1 MIYSGLIHFADITSK
16 EQNRLKGPV
25 KEVNGEDH
33 QMETEEE
40 INPETNSEADENL
53 TEDAVE
59 IDLEDDDLTELLG
72 LEEEEEEENIDA
84 HIEAAEIVELPELE
98 EVDLEHFEDDELND
112 ETVATEDSILE
123 EDFLH
128 KFTEDDLSPLSFA
141 GTEVVIFAVE
151 KKQAELLQRY
161 LIERAGMEVDCVT
174 KRQNLWR
181 LLKLDPMD
189 LVIIET
195 GAVENPDALEV
206 MQQTKDQFP
215 EVHFICISGPVSL
228 ERRLQFLN
236 AGALDYLTRPI
247 HLSAIAQ
254 SILVHLSR
262 TDAYENEGEFV
273 DIDSV
278 ADDIPVEETLV
289 DSTDIYH
296 DENLSGIEG
305 LQEDDLI
312 LGDEIDLIDEDF

>member
-1 MIYSGLIHFADITSK
+1 
-16 EQNRLKGPV
+16 
-25 KEVNGEDH
+25 
-33 QMETEEE
+33 METEEE
-40 INPETNSEADENL
+40 ISPETNAEVDENL

-195 GAVENPDALEV
+195 GAVENSDALEV

-236 AGALDYLTRPI
+236 AGALDYLTRPV
-247 HLSAIAQ
+247 HLSTVAQ
-254 SILVHLSR
+254 SVLVQLSR
-262 TDAYENEGEFV
+262 TDTYENEEEFV
-273 DIDSV
+273 DLDSV

-289 DSTDIYH
+289 DSADTYH
-296 DENLSGIEG
+296 DEDLSGIEG

-312 LGDEIDLIDEDF
+312 LGDEIDLVDEDF

>member
-1 MIYSGLIHFADITSK
+1 
-16 EQNRLKGPV
+16 
-25 KEVNGEDH
+25 
-33 QMETEEE
+33 METEEE
-40 INPETNSEADENL
+40 ISPETNAEADENL

-141 GTEVVIFAVE
+141 RTQVVIFAVE
-151 KKQAELLQRY
+151 KVQAELLQRY
-161 LIERAGMEVDCVT
+161 LSERAGMEVDCVS

-189 LVIIET
+189 LVIFET
-195 GAVENPDALEV
+195 GSVENSDALEV

-236 AGALDYLTRPI
+236 AGALDYLTRPV
-247 HLSAIAQ
+247 HLSTVAQ
-254 SILVHLSR
+254 SVLVQLSR
-262 TDAYENEGEFV
+262 TDTYENEEELV
-273 DIDSV
+273 DLDSV

-289 DSTDIYH
+289 DSADTYH
-296 DENLSGIEG
+296 DEDLSGTEG

-312 LGDEIDLIDEDF
+312 LGDEIDLVDEDF

>member
-1 MIYSGLIHFADITSK
+1 
-16 EQNRLKGPV
+16 
-25 KEVNGEDH
+25 
-33 QMETEEE
+33 METEEE

-112 ETVATEDSILE
+112 ETVASEDSLPQDE
-123 EDFLH
+123 FLH
-128 KFTEDDLSPLSFA
+128 KFTEGDLSPLSFA
-141 GTEVVIFAVE
+141 GTQLVIFAVE

-189 LVIIET
+189 LVIFET
-195 GAVENPDALEV
+195 GSVENSDALEV

-215 EVHFICISGPVSL
+215 EVHFICISGPISL

-236 AGALDYLTRPI
+236 AGALDYLTRPV
-247 HLSAIAQ
+247 HLSTVAQ
-254 SILVHLSR
+254 SVLVQLSR
-262 TDAYENEGEFV
+262 TDTYENEEEFV
-273 DIDSV
+273 DLDSV

-289 DSTDIYH
+289 DSADTYH
-296 DENLSGIEG
+296 DEDLSGTEG

-312 LGDEIDLIDEDF
+312 LGDEIDLVDEDF

>member
-1 MIYSGLIHFADITSK
+1 
-16 EQNRLKGPV
+16 
-25 KEVNGEDH
+25 
-33 QMETEEE
+33 METEEE
-40 INPETNSEADENL
+40 ISPDTNAEADENL

-98 EVDLEHFEDDELND
+98 EVDLENFEDDELNE
-112 ETVATEDSILE
+112 ETIASEDSILE

-128 KFTEDDLSPLSFA
+128 KFTEGDLSPLSFA
-141 GTEVVIFAVE
+141 GTQVVIFAVE

-161 LIERAGMEVDCVT
+161 LIERVGMEVDCVT

-215 EVHFICISGPVSL
+215 EVHFICISGHVSL

-236 AGALDYLTRPI
+236 AGALDYLTRPV
-247 HLSAIAQ
+247 HLSTVAQ
-254 SILVHLSR
+254 SVLVQLSR
-262 TDAYENEGEFV
+262 TDTYENEEEFV
-273 DIDSV
+273 DLDSV

-289 DSTDIYH
+289 DSADNYQ
-296 DENLSGIEG
+296 DEDLSGIAG
-305 LQEDDLI
+305 LHEDDLI
-312 LGDEIDLIDEDF
+312 LGDEIDLVDEDF

>member
-1 MIYSGLIHFADITSK
+1 MAPSK
-16 EQNRLKGPV
+16 DA
-25 KEVNGEDH
+25 NGEEY

-53 TEDAVE
+53 TGDAVE

-141 GTEVVIFAVE
+141 RTQVVIFAVE
-151 KKQAELLQRY
+151 KVQAELLQRY
-161 LIERAGMEVDCVT
+161 LSERAGMEVDCVS

-189 LVIIET
+189 LVIFET
-195 GAVENPDALEV
+195 GSVENSDALEV

-236 AGALDYLTRPI
+236 AGALDYLTRPV
-247 HLSAIAQ
+247 HLSTVAQ
-254 SILVHLSR
+254 SVLVQLSR
-262 TDAYENEGEFV
+262 TDTYENEEGFV
-273 DIDSV
+273 DLDSV
-278 ADDIPVEETLV
+278 ADDIPVGETLV
-289 DSTDIYH
+289 DSADTYH
-296 DENLSGIEG
+296 DEDLSRTEG

-312 LGDEIDLIDEDF
+312 LGDEIDLVDEDF

>member
-1 MIYSGLIHFADITSK
+1 
-16 EQNRLKGPV
+16 
-25 KEVNGEDH
+25 
-33 QMETEEE
+33 METEEE
-40 INPETNSEADENL
+40 INPETNAEVDENL

-59 IDLEDDDLTELLG
+59 IDQEDDDLTELLG
-72 LEEEEEEENIDA
+72 LEEEEEEE
-84 HIEAAEIVELPELE
+84 VE
-98 EVDLEHFEDDELND
+98 EVLDAKIEDTDNEEQHLLEKADLQDFEDDELND
-112 ETVATEDSILE
+112 ETVASEDSLPQDE
-123 EDFLH
+123 FLN
-128 KFTEDDLSPLSFA
+128 KFTEGDLSPLSFA

-195 GAVENPDALEV
+195 GAVENSDALEV

-247 HLSAIAQ
+247 HLSTIAQ

-273 DIDSV
+273 DLDSV

-289 DSTDIYH
+289 DSADTYH
-296 DENLSGIEG
+296 DEDLSGTEG
-305 LQEDDLI
+305 LQDDDLI
-312 LGDEIDLIDEDF
+312 LGDEIDLVDEDF

>member
-1 MIYSGLIHFADITSK
+1 
-16 EQNRLKGPV
+16 
-25 KEVNGEDH
+25 
-33 QMETEEE
+33 METEEE
-40 INPETNSEADENL
+40 INPERNSEADENL

-141 GTEVVIFAVE
+141 RTQVVIFAVE
-151 KKQAELLQRY
+151 KVQAELLQRY
-161 LIERAGMEVDCVT
+161 LSERAGMEVDCVS

-189 LVIIET
+189 LVIFET
-195 GAVENPDALEV
+195 GSVENSDALEV

-236 AGALDYLTRPI
+236 AGALDYLTRPV
-247 HLSAIAQ
+247 HLSTVAQ
-254 SILVHLSR
+254 SVLVQLSR
-262 TDAYENEGEFV
+262 TDTYENEEELV
-273 DIDSV
+273 DLDSV

-289 DSTDIYH
+289 DSADTYH
-296 DENLSGIEG
+296 DEDLSGTEG

-312 LGDEIDLIDEDF
+312 LGDEIDLVDEDF

>member
-1 MIYSGLIHFADITSK
+1 
-16 EQNRLKGPV
+16 
-25 KEVNGEDH
+25 
-33 QMETEEE
+33 METEEE

-53 TEDAVE
+53 TGDAVE

-112 ETVATEDSILE
+112 ETFATEDSILE

-141 GTEVVIFAVE
+141 RTQVVIFAVE
-151 KKQAELLQRY
+151 KVQAELLQRY
-161 LIERAGMEVDCVT
+161 LSERAGMEVDCVS

-189 LVIIET
+189 LVIFET
-195 GAVENPDALEV
+195 GSVENSDALEV

-236 AGALDYLTRPI
+236 AGALDYLTRP
-247 HLSAIAQ
+247 
-254 SILVHLSR
+254 VHLSTVAQSVLVQLSH
-262 TDAYENEGEFV
+262 TDTYENEEELV
-273 DIDSV
+273 DLDSV
-278 ADDIPVEETLV
+278 ADDIPAEETLV
-289 DSTDIYH
+289 DSADTYH
-296 DENLSGIEG
+296 DEDLSGTEG

-312 LGDEIDLIDEDF
+312 LGDEIELVDEDF

>member
-1 MIYSGLIHFADITSK
+1 
-16 EQNRLKGPV
+16 
-25 KEVNGEDH
+25 
-33 QMETEEE
+33 METEEE

-98 EVDLEHFEDDELND
+98 ELDLQNFEDDELND
-112 ETVATEDSILE
+112 ETVASEDSLPQDE
-123 EDFLH
+123 FLN
-128 KFTEDDLSPLSFA
+128 KFTEGDLSPLSFA

-151 KKQAELLQRY
+151 KKQSELLQRY

-236 AGALDYLTRPI
+236 AGALDYLTRPV
-247 HLSAIAQ
+247 HLSTVAQ
-254 SILVHLSR
+254 SVLVQLSR
-262 TDAYENEGEFV
+262 TDTYENEEEFV
-273 DIDSV
+273 DLDSV

-289 DSTDIYH
+289 DSADTYH
-296 DENLSGIEG
+296 DEDLSGIEG

-312 LGDEIDLIDEDF
+312 LGDEIDLVDEDF

>member
-1 MIYSGLIHFADITSK
+1 
-16 EQNRLKGPV
+16 
-25 KEVNGEDH
+25 
-33 QMETEEE
+33 METEEE

-72 LEEEEEEENIDA
+72 LEEEEEENIDA

-112 ETVATEDSILE
+112 ETVAFEDSILE

-141 GTEVVIFAVE
+141 RTQVVIFAVE
-151 KKQAELLQRY
+151 KVQAELLQRY

-195 GAVENPDALEV
+195 GAVENSDALEV

-236 AGALDYLTRPI
+236 AGALDYLTRPV
-247 HLSAIAQ
+247 HLSTVAQ
-254 SILVHLSR
+254 SVLVQLSR
-262 TDAYENEGEFV
+262 TDTYENEEEFV
-273 DIDSV
+273 DLDSV

-289 DSTDIYH
+289 DSADTYH
-296 DENLSGIEG
+296 DEDLSGTEG

-312 LGDEIDLIDEDF
+312 LGDEIDLVDEDF

>member
-1 MIYSGLIHFADITSK
+1 
-16 EQNRLKGPV
+16 
-25 KEVNGEDH
+25 
-33 QMETEEE
+33 METEEE
-40 INPETNSEADENL
+40 INPETNAEVDENL

-112 ETVATEDSILE
+112 ETFATEDSILE

-141 GTEVVIFAVE
+141 RTQVVIFAVE
-151 KKQAELLQRY
+151 KVQAELLQRY
-161 LIERAGMEVDCVT
+161 LSERAGMEVDCVS

-189 LVIIET
+189 LVIFET
-195 GAVENPDALEV
+195 GSVENSDALEV

-247 HLSAIAQ
+247 HLSTIAQ
-254 SILVHLSR
+254 SILVHLSS
-262 TDAYENEGEFV
+262 TDFYKNEGDSL
-273 DIDSV
+273 DINSM
-278 ADDIPVEETLV
+278 ADDIPEEETLV
-289 DSTDIYH
+289 DSTDTYH
-296 DENLSGIEG
+296 DEDLSGTEG

-312 LGDEIDLIDEDF
+312 LGDEIDLVDEDF

>member
-1 MIYSGLIHFADITSK
+1 MAPSK
-16 EQNRLKGPV
+16 DA
-25 KEVNGEDH
+25 NGEEY

-53 TEDAVE
+53 TGDAVE

-141 GTEVVIFAVE
+141 RTQVVIFAVE
-151 KKQAELLQRY
+151 KVQAELLQRY
-161 LIERAGMEVDCVT
+161 LSERAGMEVDCVS

-189 LVIIET
+189 LVIFET
-195 GAVENPDALEV
+195 GSVENSDALEV

-215 EVHFICISGPVSL
+215 EVHLICISGPVSL

-236 AGALDYLTRPI
+236 AGALDYLTRPV
-247 HLSAIAQ
+247 HLSTVAQ
-254 SILVHLSR
+254 SVLVQLSR
-262 TDAYENEGEFV
+262 TDTYENEEGFV
-273 DIDSV
+273 DLDSV

-289 DSTDIYH
+289 DSADTYH
-296 DENLSGIEG
+296 DEDLSGTEG

-312 LGDEIDLIDEDF
+312 LGDEIDLVDEDF

>member
-1 MIYSGLIHFADITSK
+1 
-16 EQNRLKGPV
+16 
-25 KEVNGEDH
+25 
-33 QMETEEE
+33 METEEE

-72 LEEEEEEENIDA
+72 LEEEEEDENIDA

-141 GTEVVIFAVE
+141 RTQVVIFAVE
-151 KKQAELLQRY
+151 KVQAELLQRY
-161 LIERAGMEVDCVT
+161 LSERAGMEVDCVS

-189 LVIIET
+189 LVIFET
-195 GAVENPDALEV
+195 GSVENSDALEV

-215 EVHFICISGPVSL
+215 EVHLICISGPVSL

-236 AGALDYLTRPI
+236 AGALDYLTRPV
-247 HLSAIAQ
+247 HLSTVAQ
-254 SILVHLSR
+254 SVLVQLSR
-262 TDAYENEGEFV
+262 TDTYENEEGFV
-273 DIDSV
+273 DLDSV

-289 DSTDIYH
+289 DSADTYH
-296 DENLSGIEG
+296 DEDLSGTEG

-312 LGDEIDLIDEDF
+312 LGDEIDLVDEDF

>member
-1 MIYSGLIHFADITSK
+1 
-16 EQNRLKGPV
+16 
-25 KEVNGEDH
+25 
-33 QMETEEE
+33 METEEE
-40 INPETNSEADENL
+40 INPDTNAEADENL

-98 EVDLEHFEDDELND
+98 EVDLEHFEDDELNEETIASDDSLPQD
-112 ETVATEDSILE
+112 E
-123 EDFLH
+123 FLH

-141 GTEVVIFAVE
+141 GTQVVIFAVE
-151 KKQAELLQRY
+151 KEQAELLQRY
-161 LIERAGMEVDCVT
+161 LSERAGMEVDCVT

-189 LVIIET
+189 LVIFET
-195 GAVENPDALEV
+195 GSIENSDALEV

-236 AGALDYLTRPI
+236 AGALDYLTRPV
-247 HLSAIAQ
+247 HLSTVAQ
-254 SILVHLSR
+254 SVLVQLSR
-262 TDAYENEGEFV
+262 TDTYENEEELV
-273 DIDSV
+273 DLDSV

-289 DSTDIYH
+289 DSADTYH
-296 DENLSGIEG
+296 DEDLSGTEG
-305 LQEDDLI
+305 LQDDDLI
-312 LGDEIDLIDEDF
+312 LGDEIDLVDEDF

>member
-1 MIYSGLIHFADITSK
+1 
-16 EQNRLKGPV
+16 
-25 KEVNGEDH
+25 
-33 QMETEEE
+33 METEEE
-40 INPETNSEADENL
+40 ISPETNAEVDENL

-112 ETVATEDSILE
+112 ETFATEDSILE

-141 GTEVVIFAVE
+141 RTQVVIFAVE
-151 KKQAELLQRY
+151 KVQAELLQRY
-161 LIERAGMEVDCVT
+161 LSERAGMEVDCVS

-189 LVIIET
+189 LVIFET
-195 GAVENPDALEV
+195 GSVENSDALEV

-236 AGALDYLTRPI
+236 AGALDYLTRPV
-247 HLSAIAQ
+247 HLSTVAQ
-254 SILVHLSR
+254 SVLVQLSR
-262 TDAYENEGEFV
+262 TDTYENEEELV
-273 DIDSV
+273 DLDSV

-289 DSTDIYH
+289 DSADTYH
-296 DENLSGIEG
+296 DEDLSGTEG

-312 LGDEIDLIDEDF
+312 LGDEIDLVDEDF

>member
-1 MIYSGLIHFADITSK
+1 
-16 EQNRLKGPV
+16 
-25 KEVNGEDH
+25 
-33 QMETEEE
+33 METEEE
-40 INPETNSEADENL
+40 INPDTNAEADENL

-72 LEEEEEEENIDA
+72 LEEEEEEEENLDE
-84 HIEAAEIVELPELE
+84 HIEAAGIVELPGLE
-98 EVDLEHFEDDELND
+98 EADLQDFEDDELND
-112 ETVATEDSILE
+112 ETVASEDSLPQDE
-123 EDFLH
+123 FLH
-128 KFTEDDLSPLSFA
+128 KFTEGDLSPLSFA

-195 GAVENPDALEV
+195 GAVENSDALEV

-236 AGALDYLTRPI
+236 AGALDYLTRPV
-247 HLSAIAQ
+247 HLSTVAQ
-254 SILVHLSR
+254 SVLVQLSR
-262 TDAYENEGEFV
+262 TDTYENEEEFV
-273 DIDSV
+273 DLDSV

-289 DSTDIYH
+289 DSADTYH
-296 DENLSGIEG
+296 DEDLSGTEG

-312 LGDEIDLIDEDF
+312 LGDEIDLVDEDF

>member
-1 MIYSGLIHFADITSK
+1 
-16 EQNRLKGPV
+16 
-25 KEVNGEDH
+25 
-33 QMETEEE
+33 METEEE
-40 INPETNSEADENL
+40 INPDTNAEADENL

-112 ETVATEDSILE
+112 EISASEDSLPQDE
-123 EDFLH
+123 FLH

-141 GTEVVIFAVE
+141 GTQVVIFAVE
-151 KKQAELLQRY
+151 KVQAELLQRY
-161 LIERAGMEVDCVT
+161 LSERAGMEVDCVS

-189 LVIIET
+189 LVIFET
-195 GAVENPDALEV
+195 GSVENSDALEV

-215 EVHFICISGPVSL
+215 GVHFICISGPVSL

-236 AGALDYLTRPI
+236 AGALDYLTRP
-247 HLSAIAQ
+247 
-254 SILVHLSR
+254 VHLSTVAQSVLVQLSR
-262 TDAYENEGEFV
+262 TGTYENEEELV
-273 DIDSV
+273 DLDSV

-289 DSTDIYH
+289 DSADTYH
-296 DENLSGIEG
+296 DEDLSGTEG

-312 LGDEIDLIDEDF
+312 LGDEIDLVDEDF

>member
-1 MIYSGLIHFADITSK
+1 MAPSK
-16 EQNRLKGPV
+16 DANE
-25 KEVNGEDH
+25 EEY

-40 INPETNSEADENL
+40 ISPETNAEVDENL

-72 LEEEEEEENIDA
+72 LEEEEEDENIDA

-98 EVDLEHFEDDELND
+98 EVDLQNFEDDELND
-112 ETVATEDSILE
+112 EISASEDSLPQDE
-123 EDFLH
+123 FLH

-141 GTEVVIFAVE
+141 GTQVVIFAVE
-151 KKQAELLQRY
+151 KVQAELLQRY
-161 LIERAGMEVDCVT
+161 LSERAGMEVDCVS

-189 LVIIET
+189 LVIFET
-195 GAVENPDALEV
+195 GSVENSDALEV

-215 EVHFICISGPVSL
+215 GVHFICISGPVSL

-236 AGALDYLTRPI
+236 AGALDYLTRP
-247 HLSAIAQ
+247 
-254 SILVHLSR
+254 VHLSTVAQSVLVQLSR
-262 TDAYENEGEFV
+262 TGTYENEEELV
-273 DIDSV
+273 DLDSV

-289 DSTDIYH
+289 DSADTYH
-296 DENLSGIEG
+296 DEDLSGTEG
-305 LQEDDLI
+305 LQDDDLI
-312 LGDEIDLIDEDF
+312 LGDEIDLVDEDF

>member
-1 MIYSGLIHFADITSK
+1 
-16 EQNRLKGPV
+16 
-25 KEVNGEDH
+25 
-33 QMETEEE
+33 METEEE
-40 INPETNSEADENL
+40 ISPETNAGVDENL

-72 LEEEEEEENIDA
+72 LEEEEEEEENLDE
-84 HIEAAEIVELPELE
+84 HIEAAGIVELPGLE
-98 EVDLEHFEDDELND
+98 EADLQDFEDDELND
-112 ETVATEDSILE
+112 ETVASEDSLPQDE
-123 EDFLH
+123 FLH
-128 KFTEDDLSPLSFA
+128 KFTEGDLSPLSFA

-151 KKQAELLQRY
+151 KKQSELLQRY

-195 GAVENPDALEV
+195 GAVENSDALEV

-236 AGALDYLTRPI
+236 AGALDYLTRPV
-247 HLSAIAQ
+247 HLSTVAQ
-254 SILVHLSR
+254 SVLVQLSR
-262 TDAYENEGEFV
+262 TDTYENEEEFV
-273 DIDSV
+273 DLDSV

-289 DSTDIYH
+289 DSTDTYH
-296 DENLSGIEG
+296 DEDLSGTEG
-305 LQEDDLI
+305 LQDDDLI
-312 LGDEIDLIDEDF
+312 LGDEIDLVDEDF

>member
-1 MIYSGLIHFADITSK
+1 
-16 EQNRLKGPV
+16 
-25 KEVNGEDH
+25 
-33 QMETEEE
+33 
-40 INPETNSEADENL
+40 
-53 TEDAVE
+53 
-59 IDLEDDDLTELLG
+59 

-141 GTEVVIFAVE
+141 RTQVVIFAVE
-151 KKQAELLQRY
+151 KVQAELLQRY
-161 LIERAGMEVDCVT
+161 LSERAGMEVDCVS

-189 LVIIET
+189 LVIFET
-195 GAVENPDALEV
+195 GSVENSDALEV

-236 AGALDYLTRPI
+236 AGALDYLTRPV
-247 HLSAIAQ
+247 HLSTVAQ
-254 SILVHLSR
+254 SVLVQLSR
-262 TDAYENEGEFV
+262 TDTYENEEEFV
-273 DIDSV
+273 DLDSV

-289 DSTDIYH
+289 NSADTYH
-296 DENLSGIEG
+296 DEDLSGIEG

-312 LGDEIDLIDEDF
+312 LGDEIELVDEDF

>member
-1 MIYSGLIHFADITSK
+1 
-16 EQNRLKGPV
+16 
-25 KEVNGEDH
+25 
-33 QMETEEE
+33 METEEE
-40 INPETNSEADENL
+40 INSETNVEADENL

-72 LEEEEEEENIDA
+72 LEEEEEEEEVLDA
-84 HIEAAEIVELPELE
+84 KIEDTDNEEQHLLE
-98 EVDLEHFEDDELND
+98 KADLQDFEDEEELND
-112 ETVATEDSILE
+112 ETVASEDSLPQDE
-123 EDFLH
+123 FLH

-141 GTEVVIFAVE
+141 RTQVVIFAVE
-151 KKQAELLQRY
+151 KVQAELLQRY
-161 LIERAGMEVDCVT
+161 LSERAGMDVDCVT

-195 GAVENPDALEV
+195 GAVENSDALEV

-215 EVHFICISGPVSL
+215 GVHFICISGPVSL

-236 AGALDYLTRPI
+236 GGALDYLTRPI
-247 HLSAIAQ
+247 HLSTIAQ

-262 TDAYENEGEFV
+262 NDAYENEGEFV

-289 DSTDIYH
+289 DSADTYH
-296 DENLSGIEG
+296 DEDLSDTGG
-305 LQEDDLI
+305 LLDDDLI
-312 LGDEIDLIDEDF
+312 LGDEIDLVDEDF

>member
-1 MIYSGLIHFADITSK
+1 
-16 EQNRLKGPV
+16 
-25 KEVNGEDH
+25 
-33 QMETEEE
+33 METEEE

-98 EVDLEHFEDDELND
+98 EVDLEHFEDDELNE
-112 ETVATEDSILE
+112 ETITSEDSILE

-141 GTEVVIFAVE
+141 RTQVVIFAVE
-151 KKQAELLQRY
+151 KVQAELLQRY
-161 LIERAGMEVDCVT
+161 LSERAGMEVDCVS

-189 LVIIET
+189 LVIFET
-195 GAVENPDALEV
+195 GSVENSDALEV

-236 AGALDYLTRPI
+236 AGALDYLTRPV
-247 HLSAIAQ
+247 HLSTVAQ
-254 SILVHLSR
+254 SVLVQLSR
-262 TDAYENEGEFV
+262 TDTYENEEEFV
-273 DIDSV
+273 DLDSV

-289 DSTDIYH
+289 DSADTYH
-296 DENLSGIEG
+296 DEDLSGTEG

-312 LGDEIDLIDEDF
+312 LGDEIDLVDEDF

>member
-1 MIYSGLIHFADITSK
+1 MAPSK
-16 EQNRLKGPV
+16 DA
-25 KEVNGEDH
+25 NGEEY

-53 TEDAVE
+53 TGDAVE

-112 ETVATEDSILE
+112 ETFATEDSILE

-141 GTEVVIFAVE
+141 RTQVVIFAVE
-151 KKQAELLQRY
+151 KVQAELLQRY
-161 LIERAGMEVDCVT
+161 LSERAGMEVDCVS

-189 LVIIET
+189 LVIFET
-195 GAVENPDALEV
+195 GSVENSDALEV

-215 EVHFICISGPVSL
+215 EVHLICISGPVSL

-236 AGALDYLTRPI
+236 AGALDYLTRPV
-247 HLSAIAQ
+247 HLSTVAQ
-254 SILVHLSR
+254 SVLVQLSR
-262 TDAYENEGEFV
+262 TDTYENEEELV
-273 DIDSV
+273 DLDSV

-289 DSTDIYH
+289 DSADTYH
-296 DENLSGIEG
+296 DEDLSDIAG
-305 LQEDDLI
+305 LQDDDLI
-312 LGDEIDLIDEDF
+312 LGDEIDLVDEDF

>member
-1 MIYSGLIHFADITSK
+1 
-16 EQNRLKGPV
+16 
-25 KEVNGEDH
+25 
-33 QMETEEE
+33 METEEE
-40 INPETNSEADENL
+40 INPETNAEADENL

-72 LEEEEEEENIDA
+72 LEEEEEEENLDA

-98 EVDLEHFEDDELND
+98 EVDLEHFEDDELNE
-112 ETVATEDSILE
+112 ETIASEDSILE

-128 KFTEDDLSPLSFA
+128 KFTEGDLSPLSFA
-141 GTEVVIFAVE
+141 GMQVVIFAVE

-195 GAVENPDALEV
+195 GAVENSDALEV

-236 AGALDYLTRPI
+236 AGALDYLTRPV
-247 HLSAIAQ
+247 HLSTVAQ
-254 SILVHLSR
+254 SVLVQLSR
-262 TDAYENEGEFV
+262 TDTYENEEEFV
-273 DIDSV
+273 DLDSV

-289 DSTDIYH
+289 NSADTYH
-296 DENLSGIEG
+296 DEDLSGIEG

-312 LGDEIDLIDEDF
+312 LGDEIDLVDEDF

>member
-1 MIYSGLIHFADITSK
+1 M
-16 EQNRLKGPV
+16 V
-25 KEVNGEDH
+25 
-33 QMETEEE
+33 TEEE
-40 INPETNSEADENL
+40 ISPETNAEVDENL
-53 TEDAVE
+53 TEDPVE
-59 IDLEDDDLTELLG
+59 IDLEDEDLTELLG
-72 LEEEEEEENIDA
+72 LEEEEEDE
-84 HIEAAEIVELPELE
+84 VE
-98 EVDLEHFEDDELND
+98 EVLDAKIEDTDNEEQHLLEKADLQDFEDDELND
-112 ETVATEDSILE
+112 ETVASEDSLPQDE
-123 EDFLH
+123 FLN
-128 KFTEDDLSPLSFA
+128 KFTEGDLSPLSFA

-151 KKQAELLQRY
+151 KKQSELLQRY

-195 GAVENPDALEV
+195 GAVENSDALEV

-236 AGALDYLTRPI
+236 AGALDYLTRPV
-247 HLSAIAQ
+247 HLSTVAQ
-254 SILVHLSR
+254 SVLVQLSR
-262 TDAYENEGEFV
+262 TDTYENEEEFV
-273 DIDSV
+273 DLDSV

-289 DSTDIYH
+289 DSTDTYH
-296 DENLSGIEG
+296 DEDLSGTEG

-312 LGDEIDLIDEDF
+312 LGDEIDLVDEDF

>member
-1 MIYSGLIHFADITSK
+1 
-16 EQNRLKGPV
+16 
-25 KEVNGEDH
+25 
-33 QMETEEE
+33 METEEE
-40 INPETNSEADENL
+40 ISPETNAEVDENL

-141 GTEVVIFAVE
+141 RTQVVIFAVE
-151 KKQAELLQRY
+151 KVQAELLQRY
-161 LIERAGMEVDCVT
+161 LSERAGMEVDCVS

-189 LVIIET
+189 LVIFET
-195 GAVENPDALEV
+195 GSVENSDALEV

-236 AGALDYLTRPI
+236 AGALDYLTRPV
-247 HLSAIAQ
+247 HLSTVAQ
-254 SILVHLSR
+254 SVLVQLSR
-262 TDAYENEGEFV
+262 TDTYENEEELV
-273 DIDSV
+273 DLDSV

-289 DSTDIYH
+289 DSADTYH
-296 DENLSGIEG
+296 DEDLSGTEG

-312 LGDEIDLIDEDF
+312 LGDEIDLVDEDF

>member
-1 MIYSGLIHFADITSK
+1 MAPSRDANGK
-16 EQNRLKGPV
+16 EP
-25 KEVNGEDH
+25 
-33 QMETEEE
+33 QMVTEEE
-40 INPETNSEADENL
+40 INQETKAEVDENL
-53 TEDAVE
+53 TEDALE
-59 IDLEDDDLTELLG
+59 IDLEDDDLTDLLG
-72 LEEEEEEENIDA
+72 LEEEEEENIDA
-84 HIEAAEIVELPELE
+84 HIETAEIVELPELE
-98 EVDLEHFEDDELND
+98 EVGLEHFEEVELNE
-112 ETVATEDSILE
+112 ETIASEGSILE

-128 KFTEDDLSPLSFA
+128 KFTEGDLSPLSFA
-141 GTEVVIFAVE
+141 RTQVVIFAVE

-215 EVHFICISGPVSL
+215 EVHYICLSGPVNL

-262 TDAYENEGEFV
+262 TDTYENDGEFV

-278 ADDIPVEETLV
+278 ADGIPVEETLV
-289 DSTDIYH
+289 DSADSYH
-296 DENLSGIEG
+296 DEDLSGIEG

>member
-1 MIYSGLIHFADITSK
+1 
-16 EQNRLKGPV
+16 
-25 KEVNGEDH
+25 
-33 QMETEEE
+33 METEEE

-141 GTEVVIFAVE
+141 RTQVVIFAVE
-151 KKQAELLQRY
+151 KVQAELLQRY
-161 LIERAGMEVDCVT
+161 LSERAGMEVDCVS

-189 LVIIET
+189 LVIFET
-195 GAVENPDALEV
+195 GSVENSDALEV

-215 EVHFICISGPVSL
+215 EVHLICISGPVSL

-236 AGALDYLTRPI
+236 AGALDYLTRPV
-247 HLSAIAQ
+247 HLSTVAQ
-254 SILVHLSR
+254 SVLVQLSR
-262 TDAYENEGEFV
+262 TDTYENEEGFV
-273 DIDSV
+273 DLDSV

-289 DSTDIYH
+289 DSADTYH
-296 DENLSGIEG
+296 DEDLSGTEG
-305 LQEDDLI
+305 LQDDDLI
-312 LGDEIDLIDEDF
+312 LGDEIDLVDEDF

>member
-1 MIYSGLIHFADITSK
+1 
-16 EQNRLKGPV
+16 
-25 KEVNGEDH
+25 
-33 QMETEEE
+33 METEEE
-40 INPETNSEADENL
+40 KNPEINSEADENL

-84 HIEAAEIVELPELE
+84 YIEAAEIVELPELE

-141 GTEVVIFAVE
+141 RTQVVIFAVE
-151 KKQAELLQRY
+151 KVQAELLQRY
-161 LIERAGMEVDCVT
+161 LSERAGMEVDCVS

-189 LVIIET
+189 LVIFET
-195 GAVENPDALEV
+195 GSVENSDALEV

-215 EVHFICISGPVSL
+215 EVHLICISGPVSL

-236 AGALDYLTRPI
+236 AGALDYLTRPV
-247 HLSAIAQ
+247 HLSTVAQ
-254 SILVHLSR
+254 SVLVQLSR
-262 TDAYENEGEFV
+262 TDTYENEEEFV
-273 DIDSV
+273 DLDSV

-289 DSTDIYH
+289 DATDTYH
-296 DENLSGIEG
+296 DEDLSGIEG

-312 LGDEIDLIDEDF
+312 LGDEIELVDEDF

>member
-1 MIYSGLIHFADITSK
+1 
-16 EQNRLKGPV
+16 
-25 KEVNGEDH
+25 
-33 QMETEEE
+33 METEEE

-112 ETVATEDSILE
+112 EISASEDSLPQDE
-123 EDFLH
+123 FLH

-141 GTEVVIFAVE
+141 GTQVVIFAVE
-151 KKQAELLQRY
+151 KVQAELLQRY
-161 LIERAGMEVDCVT
+161 LSERAGMEVDCVS

-195 GAVENPDALEV
+195 GAVENSDALEV

-215 EVHFICISGPVSL
+215 EVHFICLSGPVSL

-236 AGALDYLTRPI
+236 AGALDYLTRPV
-247 HLSAIAQ
+247 HLSTVAQ
-254 SILVHLSR
+254 SVLVQLSR
-262 TDAYENEGEFV
+262 TDTYENEEEFV
-273 DIDSV
+273 DLDSV
-278 ADDIPVEETLV
+278 ADDIPVEKTLV
-289 DSTDIYH
+289 DPTDTYH
-296 DENLSGIEG
+296 DEDLSDIAG

-312 LGDEIDLIDEDF
+312 LGDEIDLVDEDF

>member
-1 MIYSGLIHFADITSK
+1 
-16 EQNRLKGPV
+16 
-25 KEVNGEDH
+25 
-33 QMETEEE
+33 METEEE
-40 INPETNSEADENL
+40 INLETNSEADENL

-84 HIEAAEIVELPELE
+84 TIEAAEIVELPELE

-128 KFTEDDLSPLSFA
+128 KFTEGDLSPLSFA
-141 GTEVVIFAVE
+141 GTQVVIFAVE

-195 GAVENPDALEV
+195 GAVENSDALEV

-215 EVHFICISGPVSL
+215 DVHFICISGPVSL

-247 HLSAIAQ
+247 HLSTIAQ
-254 SILVHLSR
+254 SVLVQLSR
-262 TDAYENEGEFV
+262 TDAYENEEELV
-273 DIDSV
+273 DLDSV
-278 ADDIPVEETLV
+278 ADDIPEEETLV
-289 DSTDIYH
+289 DSAEIYH
-296 DENLSGIEG
+296 DEDLSGTEG
-305 LQEDDLI
+305 LLEDDLI
-312 LGDEIDLIDEDF
+312 LGDEIDLVDEDF

>member
-1 MIYSGLIHFADITSK
+1 
-16 EQNRLKGPV
+16 
-25 KEVNGEDH
+25 
-33 QMETEEE
+33 METEEE
-40 INPETNSEADENL
+40 INPETNAEEDETL

-59 IDLEDDDLTELLG
+59 IDLEDGDLTELLG

-98 EVDLEHFEDDELND
+98 EADLEHFEDDEMND

-141 GTEVVIFAVE
+141 RTQVVIFAVE
-151 KKQAELLQRY
+151 KEQAELLQRY
-161 LIERAGMEVDCVT
+161 LIERVGMEVDCVT

-189 LVIIET
+189 MVIIET
-195 GAVENPDALEV
+195 GAVENSDALEV

-236 AGALDYLTRPI
+236 ASALDYLTRPI
-247 HLSAIAQ
+247 HLSTIAQ
-254 SILVHLSR
+254 SVLVHLSR
-262 TDAYENEGEFV
+262 TDAYENEEEFV
-273 DIDSV
+273 DLDSV

-289 DSTDIYH
+289 DSADTYH
-296 DENLSGIEG
+296 DEDLSGIEG

-312 LGDEIDLIDEDF
+312 LGDEIELVDEDF

>member
-1 MIYSGLIHFADITSK
+1 
-16 EQNRLKGPV
+16 
-25 KEVNGEDH
+25 
-33 QMETEEE
+33 METEED

-59 IDLEDDDLTELLG
+59 IDLEDDDLTELLD
-72 LEEEEEEENIDA
+72 LDEEEEEEEEEVLD
-84 HIEAAEIVELPELE
+84 AEIEDTDNEEQHWLE

-112 ETVATEDSILE
+112 EISVSEDSLPQDE
-123 EDFLH
+123 FLH
-128 KFTEDDLSPLSFA
+128 KFTEDDLSPLSFT

-161 LIERAGMEVDCVT
+161 LSERAGMEVDCVS

-189 LVIIET
+189 LVIFET
-195 GAVENPDALEV
+195 GSIENSDALEV

-215 EVHFICISGPVSL
+215 GVHFICISGPVSL

-236 AGALDYLTRPI
+236 AGALDYLTRPV
-247 HLSAIAQ
+247 HLSTVAQ
-254 SILVHLSR
+254 SVLVQLSR
-262 TDAYENEGEFV
+262 TDTYENEEELV
-273 DIDSV
+273 DLDSV

-289 DSTDIYH
+289 DSADTYH
-296 DENLSGIEG
+296 DEDLSGTEG

-312 LGDEIDLIDEDF
+312 LGDEIDLVDEDF

>member
-1 MIYSGLIHFADITSK
+1 
-16 EQNRLKGPV
+16 
-25 KEVNGEDH
+25 
-33 QMETEEE
+33 METEEE

-53 TEDAVE
+53 TGDAVE

-141 GTEVVIFAVE
+141 RTQVVIFAVE
-151 KKQAELLQRY
+151 KVQAELLQRY
-161 LIERAGMEVDCVT
+161 LSERAGMEVDCVS

-189 LVIIET
+189 LVIFET
-195 GAVENPDALEV
+195 GSVENSDALEV

-215 EVHFICISGPVSL
+215 EVHLICISGPVSL

-236 AGALDYLTRPI
+236 AGALDYLTRPV
-247 HLSAIAQ
+247 HLSTVAQ
-254 SILVHLSR
+254 SVLVQLSR
-262 TDAYENEGEFV
+262 TDTYENEEGFV
-273 DIDSV
+273 DLDSV
-278 ADDIPVEETLV
+278 ADDIPVEETPV
-289 DSTDIYH
+289 DSADTYH
-296 DENLSGIEG
+296 DEDLSGTEG

-312 LGDEIDLIDEDF
+312 LGDEIDLVDEDF

>member
-1 MIYSGLIHFADITSK
+1 
-16 EQNRLKGPV
+16 
-25 KEVNGEDH
+25 
-33 QMETEEE
+33 METEEE
-40 INPETNSEADENL
+40 INPDTNAEADENL

-141 GTEVVIFAVE
+141 RTQVVIFAVE
-151 KKQAELLQRY
+151 KVQAELLQRY
-161 LIERAGMEVDCVT
+161 LSERAGMEVDCVS

-189 LVIIET
+189 LVIFET
-195 GAVENPDALEV
+195 GSVENSDALEV

-236 AGALDYLTRPI
+236 AGALDYLTRPV
-247 HLSAIAQ
+247 HLSTVAQ
-254 SILVHLSR
+254 SVLVQLSR
-262 TDAYENEGEFV
+262 TDTYENEEELV
-273 DIDSV
+273 DLDSV

-289 DSTDIYH
+289 DSADTYH
-296 DENLSGIEG
+296 DEDLSGTEG

-312 LGDEIDLIDEDF
+312 LGDEIDLVDEDF

>member
-1 MIYSGLIHFADITSK
+1 
-16 EQNRLKGPV
+16 
-25 KEVNGEDH
+25 
-33 QMETEEE
+33 METEEE
-40 INPETNSEADENL
+40 ISPETNAEVDENL

-72 LEEEEEEENIDA
+72 LEEEEEEENLDA

-98 EVDLEHFEDDELND
+98 EVDLEHFEDDELNE
-112 ETVATEDSILE
+112 ETIASEDSILE

-141 GTEVVIFAVE
+141 GTQVVIFAVE

-228 ERRLQFLN
+228 ERRLKFLN

-247 HLSAIAQ
+247 HLSTIAQ

-289 DSTDIYH
+289 DSADTYH
-296 DENLSGIEG
+296 DEDLSGIEG

>member
-1 MIYSGLIHFADITSK
+1 
-16 EQNRLKGPV
+16 
-25 KEVNGEDH
+25 
-33 QMETEEE
+33 METEEE

-53 TEDAVE
+53 TGDAVE

-98 EVDLEHFEDDELND
+98 EVDLENFEDDELND
-112 ETVATEDSILE
+112 EISVSEDSLPQDE
-123 EDFLH
+123 FLH

-141 GTEVVIFAVE
+141 RSQVVIFAVE
-151 KKQAELLQRY
+151 KVQAELLQRY
-161 LIERAGMEVDCVT
+161 LSERAGMEVDCVS

-189 LVIIET
+189 LVIFET
-195 GAVENPDALEV
+195 GSVENSDALEV

-236 AGALDYLTRPI
+236 AGALDYLTRPV
-247 HLSAIAQ
+247 HLSTVAQ
-254 SILVHLSR
+254 SVLVQLSR
-262 TDAYENEGEFV
+262 TDTYENEEEFV
-273 DIDSV
+273 DLDSV

-289 DSTDIYH
+289 DSADTYH
-296 DENLSGIEG
+296 DEDLSGTEG
-305 LQEDDLI
+305 LQDDDLI
-312 LGDEIDLIDEDF
+312 LGDEIDLVDEDF

>member
-1 MIYSGLIHFADITSK
+1 
-16 EQNRLKGPV
+16 
-25 KEVNGEDH
+25 
-33 QMETEEE
+33 METEEE

-53 TEDAVE
+53 TGDAVE

-84 HIEAAEIVELPELE
+84 HIEAVEIVEISELE

-112 ETVATEDSILE
+112 GMSASKDSLPQDE
-123 EDFLH
+123 FLH

-141 GTEVVIFAVE
+141 GTQVVIFAVE
-151 KKQAELLQRY
+151 KVQAELLQRY
-161 LIERAGMEVDCVT
+161 LSERAGMEVDCVS

-195 GAVENPDALEV
+195 GAVENSDALEV

-215 EVHFICISGPVSL
+215 EVHLICISGPVSL

-236 AGALDYLTRPI
+236 AGALDYLTRPV
-247 HLSAIAQ
+247 HLSTVAQ
-254 SILVHLSR
+254 SVLVQLSR
-262 TDAYENEGEFV
+262 TDTYENEEGFV
-273 DIDSV
+273 DLDSV

-289 DSTDIYH
+289 DSADTYH
-296 DENLSGIEG
+296 DEDLSGTEG
-305 LQEDDLI
+305 LQDDDLI
-312 LGDEIDLIDEDF
+312 LGDEIDLVDEDF